1 MKSLQIY
8 QLADLPSSLFLMIL
22 HLDYGINSLMTDCW
36 LLVSPRRD
44 KPKLSRPSAVAEDPD
59 DHSSSHCV
67 GLVLPSLH

>member
-8 QLADLPSSLFLMIL
+8 QLADLPSSLFLMTL

-44 KPKLSRPSAVAEDPD
+44 KPKLSRPTPWRKTQMTIAHRTA
-59 DHSSSHCV
+59 
-67 GLVLPSLH
+67 LA